1 MSSALVA
8 RAFASAAAFQTS
20 AATVTRLGA
29 RAKRTC
35 APLLPVVVPPIG
47 VLERGSS
54 SSASASFCG
63 VAGGFLISAGARG
76 SNDAAGAEGR
86 VAGSA
91 AAGSYA
97 PGPGASPVPRAAA
110 RSRGAFANV
119 NALERR
125 ADASNAPDGSGN
137 TFSFSSSEKESSFS
151 ARRSEGALLEGDG
164 AGGSGAGGA
173 GHAATET
180 SVLGRVGSAFVLAS
194 SVGTRDEGVNG
205 AGTERSAAGFVPL
218 LGFEFG
224 FGFFEL
230 RAFASSRTLG
240 RAHRVTPRAPTLDPR
255 VRSSAALSVSGLSM
269 SGPGSRPENKDPA
282 RLAPNPNPRP
292 NPRGF
297 GRTSSRSRSKPSGAD
312 PEAPRPSD
320 TARSDASLLRARV
333 SPNGRVHHAS
343 SSSSEEEEEE
353 EEEEASSP
361 SSFAAFSG
369 LLVRVLESSPT
380 PPESSPARRP
390 RPRRSTRAVLGL
402 FARCASASA
411 SRMSLGFLGNDAA
424 GAFLRVAA
432 SALTTSEDASVAS
445 HSRASRSAGRPSV
458 ARRDASEDDAASSVF
473 ERETR
478 FERFRTFR
486 TVSSRRLHLG
496 APAAASGRVAFG
508 SGGATNGGPSW
519 SVAASRASH
528 AGAPAA
534 SAARST
540 AALARSLA
548 SCAKRG
554 ARVKDAPGRAA
565 REARRDARA
574 RRARA
579 SW

>member
-1 MSSALVA
+1 
-8 RAFASAAAFQTS
+8 
-20 AATVTRLGA
+20 
-29 RAKRTC
+29 
-35 APLLPVVVPPIG
+35 
-47 VLERGSS
+47 
-54 SSASASFCG
+54 
-63 VAGGFLISAGARG
+63 
-76 SNDAAGAEGR
+76 
-86 VAGSA
+86 
-91 AAGSYA
+91 
-97 PGPGASPVPRAAA
+97 
-110 RSRGAFANV
+110 
-119 NALERR
+119 
-125 ADASNAPDGSGN
+125 
-137 TFSFSSSEKESSFS
+137 
-151 ARRSEGALLEGDG
+151 
-164 AGGSGAGGA
+164 
-173 GHAATET
+173 
-180 SVLGRVGSAFVLAS
+180 
-194 SVGTRDEGVNG
+194 
-205 AGTERSAAGFVPL
+205 
-218 LGFEFG
+218 
-224 FGFFEL
+224 
-230 RAFASSRTLG
+230 
-240 RAHRVTPRAPTLDPR
+240 
-255 VRSSAALSVSGLSM
+255 M
-269 SGPGSRPENKDPA
+269 SGPGSRPENKDFA

-320 TARSDASLLRARV
+320 TARSGASLLRARV

-343 SSSSEEEEEE
+343 SEE
-353 EEEEASSP
+353 EEEEAASASSPSP

-380 PPESSPARRP
+380 PPDSSPARRP
-390 RPRRSTRAVLGL
+390 RPRRSTRALLGL

-508 SGGATNGGPSW
+508 SGGTTNGGPSRR
-519 SVAASRASH
+519 VAASRASH

-574 RRARA
+574 RDARARRGETRGGGRARGAVATAGSPRWRTDRTGRGPRRSPGAAEAGA
-579 SW
+579 SATVERDRPRARSRPRARRA